1 MPASIPV
8 LCYHDVSRAG
18 GHTPEVFEE
27 HLAAIRDM
35 GFSTVSATTL
45 VRAMRG
51 LVPMPERACVLT
63 FDDCHLSNWT
73 LVAPL
78 LVKYDMCGV
87 FFCVTDFIGQGR
99 KRGQAAPD
107 SETGEG
113 GPELLSAPDS
123 FRLAL
128 EREDY
133 SQFLNE
139 AELTALVRDYGF
151 EVFAHSSRHQGCF
164 RNMVRAARLGD
175 PHAHWSASGIYPEEL
190 RHEGAMLFE
199 HGSAYVYNGHWPLA
213 PAFPARAPGVTPVYR
228 RRSDAE
234 RLAFCREDFRRSF
247 ERMAAINKAP
257 EQYFCWPWGQFDALS
272 EQALRETGFSAAF
285 TLERSANMVG
295 GDVMRIHRVGVGKTK
310 NGAWVQSRLSMYASA
325 TKARVFFKY
334 LRKRPEVA
342 SVVYMTDSGKF
353 SGGGRQMYNNIV
365 GMRASGLRVT
375 AVVPPGS
382 AMLPALRQLTGGDNP
397 VEIVEFGGFRQY
409 VRAAGFV
416 RELAGLVQADV
427 VHTFHSR
434 AYKSAAIARLLGAKF
449 KLFINRGVIFP
460 PNAIFA
466 LYAAAAQGVICNSR
480 QCAEVLRRHLVPRKK
495 LLLAYNSFI
504 PDADAGGGGL
514 PPERAPRK
522 KRGARVLYLG
532 NLAPAKGFDVFAAM
546 AAELVRRGVRDL
558 EYVVAGVSMEED
570 WKRFVPAP
578 VLPRLSLLGELPHA
592 EVLRELMAADM
603 LVIPSRQESL
613 PNTLLEAFACS
624 LPVVGTSVGGIPEL
638 IRHGVNGLLAP
649 SGDAAALADHVAA
662 LALDAPL
669 RLRMGRINRMLV
681 ARHLDNAA
689 KSLTLLR
696 LYYGERLFESLP
708 IEELAR
714 QAGADP
720 GREAVDLDALPATG
734 KPGVCP
740 RHAP

>member
-51 LVPMPERACVLT
+51 KIAMPERACVLT

-128 EREDY
+128 ERDDY

-175 PHAHWSASGIYPEEL
+175 AHAHWSASGIYPEAL
-190 RHEGAMLFE
+190 RQEGAMLFE
-199 HGSAYVYNGHWPLA
+199 HGSAYTYNGHWPLP
-213 PAFPARAPGVTPVYR
+213 PATPGGTPVYR

-234 RLAFCREDFRRSF
+234 RLAFCREDFRRSY

-257 EQYFCWPWGQFDALS
+257 EQFFCWPWGQFDELG
-272 EQALRETGFSAAF
+272 EQALRETGFTAAF
-285 TLERSANMVG
+285 TLERSANVAG
-295 GDVMRIHRVGVGKTK
+295 GDVMRIHRVGVGKSK
-310 NGAWVQSRLSMYASA
+310 NGAWVQSRLSMYASSM
-325 TKARVFFKY
+325 KAKVFFKY

-342 SVVYMTDSGKF
+342 SVAYLTDSDKF
-353 SGGGRQMYNNIV
+353 SGGSRQMFNNIL
-365 GMRASGLRVT
+365 GMRASGIRVT

-382 AMLPALRQLTGGDNP
+382 AMLPALRPLATGENP
-397 VEIVEFGGFRQY
+397 VEVVEFGGFRQY

-416 RELAGLVQADV
+416 RELAERVGADV

-434 AYKSAAIARLLGAKF
+434 AYKSAAIARLLGARF
-449 KLFINRGVIFP
+449 KLFVNRGVIFP

-466 LYAAAAQGVICNSR
+466 LYCLAAQGVICNSR
-480 QCAEVLRRHLVPRKK
+480 VCAEVLRRYRVPRKK
-495 LLLAYNSFI
+495 LMLAYNSFI
-504 PDADAGGGGL
+504 PEEGGL
-514 PPERAPRK
+514 PPERVLRK
-522 KRGARVLYLG
+522 KRGARVLFLG

-558 EYVVAGVSMEED
+558 EYVVAGVRPEED

-578 VLPRLSLLGELPHA
+578 VLPRLNMLGELPHD
-592 EVLRELMAADM
+592 EVLRELMAADL

-638 IRHGVNGLLAP
+638 VRHGLNGLLAP
-649 SGDAAALADHVAA
+649 SEDAAALAGHVEA
-662 LALDAPL
+662 LAQDPLL
-669 RLRMGRINRMLV
+669 RLRMGRVNRALV
-681 ARHLDNAA
+681 TRHLDNAA

-714 QAGADP
+714 QVEADS
-720 GREAVDLDALPATG
+720 GREAVDLDAQPTTG
-734 KPGVCP
+734 KPGACP
-740 RHAP
+740 RHKP

>member
-51 LVPMPERACVLT
+51 EIAMPERACVLT

-107 SETGEG
+107 SESGAG

-128 EREDY
+128 ERDDY

-164 RNMVRAARLGD
+164 RNMVRVARLGD
-175 PHAHWSASGIYPEEL
+175 AHAHWSASGIYPEAL
-190 RHEGAMLFE
+190 RQEGAMLFE
-199 HGSAYVYNGHWPLA
+199 HGSAYTYNGHWPLP
-213 PAFPARAPGVTPVYR
+213 PAFPGGTPVYR

-257 EQYFCWPWGQFDALS
+257 EQYFCWPWGQFDELG
-272 EQALRETGFSAAF
+272 EQALRETGFTAAF
-285 TLERSANMVG
+285 TLERSANMAG
-295 GDVMRIHRVGVGKTK
+295 GDPMRIHRIGVGKSK
-310 NGAWVQSRLSMYASA
+310 NGAWVQSRLSMYASSM
-325 TKARVFFKY
+325 KAKVFFKY

-342 SVVYMTDSGKF
+342 SVVYLTDSDKF
-353 SGGGRQMYNNIV
+353 SGGSRQMFNNIL
-365 GMRASGLRVT
+365 GMRASGLRVA

-382 AMLPALRQLTGGDNP
+382 AMLPALRPLTTGENP
-397 VEIVEFGGFRQY
+397 VEVVEFGGFRQY

-416 RELAGLVQADV
+416 RELAERVGADV

-434 AYKSAAIARLLGAKF
+434 AYKSAAIARLLGARF
-449 KLFINRGVIFP
+449 KLFVNRGVIFP

-466 LYAAAAQGVICNSR
+466 LYCLAAQGVICNSR
-480 QCAEVLRRHLVPRKK
+480 VCAEVLRRYRVPRKK
-495 LLLAYNSFI
+495 LMLAYNSFI
-504 PDADAGGGGL
+504 PEEGGL
-514 PPERAPRK
+514 PPERVLRK
-522 KRGARVLYLG
+522 KRGARVLFLG

-558 EYVVAGVSMEED
+558 EYVVAGVRPDED

-578 VLPRLSLLGELPHA
+578 VLPRLNMLGELPHA
-592 EVLRELMAADM
+592 EVLRELMAADL

-624 LPVVGTSVGGIPEL
+624 LPVVATSVGGIPEL
-638 IRHGVNGLLAP
+638 VRHGLNGLLAP
-649 SGDAAALADHVAA
+649 SGDAAALAGHVEA
-662 LALDAPL
+662 LAQDPLL
-669 RLRMGRINRMLV
+669 RLRMGRVNRALV
-681 ARHLDNAA
+681 SRHLDNAA

-696 LYYGERLFESLP
+696 LYYGERLFEGLP

-714 QAGADP
+714 QVEADS
-720 GREAVDLDALPATG
+720 GREAVDLAAHATSG
-734 KPGVCP
+734 KPGACP
-740 RHAP
+740 RHDS

>member
-51 LVPMPERACVLT
+51 EIAMPERACVLT

-107 SETGEG
+107 SESGEG
-113 GPELLSAPDS
+113 GPELMSAPDS

-128 EREDY
+128 ERGDF

-139 AELTALVRDYGF
+139 AELTAMVRDYGF

-164 RNMVRAARLGD
+164 RNMVRTARLGD
-175 PHAHWSASGIYPEEL
+175 AHAHWSASGIYPEDL
-190 RHEGAMLFE
+190 RQEGAMLFE
-199 HGSAYVYNGHWPLA
+199 HGSAYAYNGHWPLP
-213 PAFPARAPGVTPVYR
+213 PATPGALPVYR
-228 RRSDAE
+228 RRTDAE
-234 RLAFCREDFRRSF
+234 RLAFCREDFRRSL

-257 EQYFCWPWGQFDALS
+257 EQYFCWPWGQFDAIS
-272 EQALRETGFSAAF
+272 EQALRETGFTAAF
-285 TLERSANMVG
+285 TLERSANVAG

-310 NGAWVQSRLSMYASA
+310 NGAWVQSRLAMYASSM
-325 TKARVFFKY
+325 KARVFFKY

-342 SVVYMTDSGKF
+342 SVVYMTDSDKF
-353 SGGGRQMYNNIV
+353 SGGSRQMYNNV
-365 GMRASGLRVT
+365 LGMQASGLRVT

-382 AMLPALRQLTGGDNP
+382 AMLPALRRLAEGDNP
-397 VEIVEFGGFRQY
+397 MEVVEFGGFRQY
-409 VRAAGFV
+409 VRAASFV
-416 RELAGLVQADV
+416 RGLAERVGADV

-434 AYKSAAIARLLGAKF
+434 AYKSAALAKLLGARF
-449 KLFINRGVIFP
+449 RLFINRGVIFP

-466 LYAAAAQGVICNSR
+466 LYALAAQGVVCNSR
-480 QCAEVLRRHLVPRKK
+480 QCAEVLRRYRVQQKK

-504 PDADAGGGGL
+504 PEEGGL
-514 PPERAPRK
+514 PPERTARK
-522 KRGARVLYLG
+522 KRGARVLFLG
-532 NLAPAKGFDVFAAM
+532 NLAPAKGFDVFAQVAE
-546 AAELVRRGVRDL
+546 ELVRRGVRDL
-558 EYVVAGVSMEED
+558 EYVVAGVRPEED
-570 WKRFVPAP
+570 WKRFVPAS
-578 VLPRLSLLGELPHA
+578 VLPRLNLLGELPHA
-592 EVLRELMAADM
+592 EVLRELLAADM

-624 LPVVGTSVGGIPEL
+624 LPVVGTRVGGIPEL
-638 IRHGVNGLLAP
+638 IRHGVNGLLAD
-649 SGDAAALADHVAA
+649 SGDIAALADHVAA
-662 LALDAPL
+662 LALDPPL
-669 RLRMGRINRMLV
+669 RLHMGRVNRTLV

-696 LYYGERLFESLP
+696 LYSGERLFEALP
-708 IEELAR
+708 IEDLAR
-714 QAGADP
+714 QIAAES
-720 GREAVDLDALPATG
+720 GREAVDLDAHDTSG

-740 RHAP
+740 HHNP